1 MKKGKKIV
9 KGIISYILALALT
22 VFFALYMNAT
32 VGWFMFVA
40 LILAPVLSVF
50 FALLTSLFTG
60 VDIEMEDC
68 VLAKGD
74 SCRMKIHVRNK
85 SLFPTTPLEIEML
98 SMDGVKCQDKQVI
111 ASLLPFDKQS
121 FEVTFTAKISGPAMV
136 GIKSVKAT
144 DYLGIL
150 SFMVRR
156 IAYDKLKRH
165 VAVIPNMAD
174 ISLRDDK
181 ILMIMQAANQ
191 YEDSDDTKEAGTN
204 TVGGFPGCD
213 NREYQPGDPLKRIN
227 WKQSAKRGKLLVRL
241 DDVLSSKSV
250 NLVLDSSFLRES
262 VNMDKVSDSLLYKDV
277 PKEDLILKI
286 AEDAV
291 EAALG
296 ISRALVLSGYTVKFF
311 INGETEFNQYELEDE
326 RDLENI
332 RLLLAKY
339 KFDYD
344 GQKERFPEEDILDK
358 YATFLFCTPN
368 GYKDVYV
375 GLNDGEDASRMSV
388 FSIIGDLSGE
398 TGEKKAIP
406 ERKERI
412 KENNENPKI
421 KEMVRDMLIPYLL
434 SLTLSVTI
442 FAVFGVSPVSI
453 WSLAQAVVCGGI
465 FVLCSYTK
473 RHKLIGGVLIS
484 IEILVAL
491 FFFSLV
497 AFSGV
502 EYLQW
507 FISGADTIEN
517 TFSYLM
523 SLMLIFTLLF
533 SMVTFYYTQVYYRT
547 SAIMLVT
554 LIPYVVYVKLIREVA
569 IGYVMVAIVLN
580 VAAFLFNVRKQRDR
594 DKRIV
599 GYKKGLV
606 SVFLYAVCFILI
618 AFAIPKSEETK
629 YYHFFEEW
637 FLGGNTS
644 VPVPEEYGVQSEHS
658 GNADNFNQLTNR
670 QLYNIYNADLSETL
684 YLRRQVFDY
693 YDFENHRWYGEKDY
707 SKYTTPYEI
716 TNTDTINLTRT
727 KFLELLRK
735 TEEVSPG
742 FLEKYN
748 LQEICNSDFNEEVI
762 NATVF
767 TRNFESFYLPAPVK
781 TISISMGYDG
791 STVYTNTHRIYGRE
805 NVPFARNQSYDI
817 EYVSDSKVKEDW
829 ISQGGSDMTYDTE
842 KKMLDELYE
851 IWIRK
856 QGEWNEED
864 ALVWDIDWEYMDIE
878 RYARACEKNTEKIS
892 EEVVELAVEI
902 TKDCTYEWEKAEAI
916 ERYFHEEQYVYDL
929 EYDAPD
935 DSVEYFLF
943 EGKTG
948 TCSDFASAY
957 VLLARAAGLTVR
969 YVEGFVPT
977 REVTANYEWHYVVRT
992 KTAHAYPE
1000 VYIPNLGFVVYEPTV
1015 GIVADSGQ
1023 TRNYGVVSYVITI
1036 VMRVGTIFAGVIFL
1050 IALIL
1055 LVSRIIAPA
1064 INETYFLK
1072 KVHKAENGTA
1082 LIMLYKRIR
1091 DKETYAYIKDSMADT
1106 PYEFALQ
1113 FEYVFQQDISAL
1125 IYLVEKA
1132 AYRNVSITN
1141 QEKQVALEIYQQI
1154 KSIIKE
1160 YKRKKRH
1167 KKRGITYET

>member
-1 MKKGKKIV
+1 MKKDKKIV
-9 KGIISYILALALT
+9 KGVISYILALALT
-22 VFFALYMNAT
+22 IFFALYMNAT

-40 LILAPVLSVF
+40 FILAPVLSVF
-50 FALLTSLFTG
+50 FTLLTQAFIK

-74 SCRMKIHVRNK
+74 SCTMRIRLRNT
-85 SLFPTTPLEIEML
+85 SLFPTTPIEIELWDME
-98 SMDGVKCQDKQVI
+98 GVKCRDRKVI
-111 ASLLPFDKQS
+111 TSLLPFDSQT
-121 FEVTFTAKISGPAMV
+121 FEVTFTAKICGPSRV
-136 GIKSVKAT
+136 GIKSIKAT
-144 DYLGIL
+144 DYLGIF
-150 SFMVRR
+150 SFKACRKT
-156 IAYDKLKRH
+156 YEKLKRQ

-191 YEDSDDTKEAGTN
+191 NEDSDDTIEAGSTAF
-204 TVGGFPGCD
+204 GGFPGCD
-213 NREYQPGDPLKRIN
+213 NREYIPGDPLKRIN

-241 DDVLSSKSV
+241 DDALSSKSV
-250 NLVLDSSFLRES
+250 NLVLDSSFFK
-262 VNMDKVSDSLLYKDV
+262 DKVNIDRMSESLLYREI
-277 PKEDLILKI
+277 PTEDILLKI

-291 EAALG
+291 ETALG
-296 ISRALVLSGYTVKFF
+296 IARALVFSGYTVRFYMT
-311 INGETEFNQYELEDE
+311 GETGFEQYELEDE
-326 RDLENI
+326 RDIENI

-339 KFDYD
+339 KFDYS
-344 GQKERFPEEDILDK
+344 GQKKRIPSVDVLDK
-358 YATFLFCTPN
+358 YAAFLFCTPN
-368 GYKDVYV
+368 GYKDVFER
-375 GLNDGEDASRMSV
+375 LEDEEETGRMSV

-398 TGEKKAIP
+398 TDGKNVPQEK
-406 ERKERI
+406 RKSV
-412 KENNENPKI
+412 KENKTKVDI
-421 KEMVRDMLIPYLL
+421 KKMLRDMVIPYLL
-434 SLTLSVTI
+434 SLTLSITI
-442 FAVFGVSPVSI
+442 FAVFGVSPISL
-453 WSLAQAVVCGGI
+453 WTLAQAIVVGGV
-465 FVLCSYTK
+465 FALCSYTK
-473 RHKLIGGVLIS
+473 KHKLIGGALIA
-484 IEILVAL
+484 IEILIAL
-491 FFFSLV
+491 FFFSMV

-507 FISGADTIEN
+507 FVSGADTIEN

-523 SLMLIFTLLF
+523 SLILVFTLLF

-554 LIPYVVYVKLIREVA
+554 LIPYVVYVKLIREVG

-580 VAAFLFNVRKQRDR
+580 VGAFLYNTRKQRDR
-594 DKRIV
+594 EKRIV

-606 SVFLYAVCFILI
+606 SVLLYAVCFIMI
-618 AFAIPKSEETK
+618 AFAVPKDDETK

-670 QLYNIYNADLSETL
+670 QIYNIYNADLSQPL

-693 YDFENHRWYGEKDY
+693 YDFDNHRWYGDKEY
-707 SKYTTPYEI
+707 SEYDTPYEI
-716 TNTDTINLTRT
+716 TNTDTMNFTGT
-727 KFLELLRK
+727 KLLELLRK

-748 LQEICNSDFNEEVI
+748 LQQICNSDYHEEI
-762 NATVF
+762 NRATVF
-767 TRNFESFYLPAPVK
+767 ARNFESFYLPTPVK
-781 TISISMGYDG
+781 TISINLGYDG
-791 STVYTNTHRIYGRE
+791 NTVYTNAHRIYGRD

-817 EYVSDSKVKEDW
+817 EYVSDSKVKENW
-829 ISQGGSDMTYDTE
+829 ISRGGSDITYETE
-842 KKMLDELYE
+842 KEMLDELYD

-856 QGEWNEED
+856 QDEWNAEAEQV
-864 ALVWDIDWEYMDIE
+864 LDITFEYSEIE
-878 RYARACEKNTEKIS
+878 RYADACEKNTAKIS
-892 EEVVELAVEI
+892 EEVVELAKEI

-916 ERYFHEEQYVYDL
+916 ERYFHEEQFVYDL

-977 REVTANYEWHYVVRT
+977 REVSATYELQYVVRT
-992 KTAHAYPE
+992 KNAHAYPE
-1000 VYIPNLGFVVYEPTV
+1000 VYIPNIGFVVYEPTV
-1015 GIVADSGQ
+1015 GVVSNSGQ
-1023 TRNYGVVSYVITI
+1023 TRNHGVVSYVITI
-1036 VMRVGTIFAGVIFL
+1036 AVRIGTIFAGIVFA
-1050 IALIL
+1050 IAVML

-1064 INETYFLK
+1064 VSRKRFLRKTAKADANE
-1072 KVHKAENGTA
+1072 AI
-1082 LIMLYKRIR
+1082 IMLYKRVR
-1091 DKETYAYIKDSMADT
+1091 EKETAFYMKDNLTDT

-1113 FEYVFQQDISAL
+1113 FEKIFDYDISAL

-1132 AYRNVSITN
+1132 AY
-1141 QEKQVALEIYQQI
+1141 QEAEVTENDKQKALEIYMKI
-1154 KSIIKE
+1154 EHIMKE
-1160 YKRKKRH
+1160 HRKN
-1167 KKRGITYET
+1167 KKNARNV